1 MILGRLATAGL
12 GMLRRE
18 RRWEQDSRATDRI
31 MAPARGLV
39 DAGQAPFDFP
49 EAPVR
54 GELSQTKM
62 ETRTVADIVREVT
75 EISDEQLKQALDV
88 QKETR
93 APLAQVLA
101 NMNLISEKDKARI
114 LGRQWGIPFVD
125 LADRQIDR
133 ELLKLIPHHL
143 LQRCKAV
150 PIDQHGPRLVV
161 AMVNPLDVYAIDQMR
176 LVAGIDIE
184 CVIATADDIGSALG
198 QSMSVRDEI
207 AGALQE
213 VSEEFGG
220 DVGDI
225 QLEEKE
231 REEEVTVDQLREM
244 MDDAPVVKLANLI
257 IRQAIRDKA
266 SDIHIQ
272 PEVNRVRIRYRID
285 GILHDSMTVPKNV
298 QAPLVSRIKV
308 MADMDIAEKRAAQD
322 GRISLS
328 LAGREFDF
336 RVSTNPGVNGEKV
349 VMRILDKRGVQVT
362 LNQLGIPNTMLEDFD
377 RLINRSY
384 GIIAVTGPTG
394 SGKST
399 TLYSVLNTINSPEK
413 NILTIED
420 PVEYQLPGLTQT
432 QVNVRAGVTFPGALR
447 TFLRQDPDIILV
459 GEIRDAETALIAT
472 EAALTGHLV
481 FSTLHTND
489 APTAVARLIEMGVEP
504 FLIASSVIGV
514 LAQRLV
520 RVICPDCKESYTPP
534 VEAFRRLN
542 LAMDLESVTFYRG
555 RGCDRCRQTGYR
567 GRTGVYEMMMINDSV
582 RELILRR
589 APTHEIR
596 QGGLDAGMVTLKQD
610 AMQKILEG
618 VTTMEEALRVVYA
631 G

>member
-39 DAGQAPFDFP
+39 DAGQAPFDFL
-49 EAPVR
+49 EAPAR

-184 CVIATADDIGSALG
+184 CVIATADDIGAALG

-349 VMRILDKRGVQVT
+349 VMRVLDKRGVQVT

>member
-1 MILGRLATAGL
+1 
-12 GMLRRE
+12 
-18 RRWEQDSRATDRI
+18 

-39 DAGQAPFDFP
+39 DAGQAPFDFL
-49 EAPVR
+49 EAPAR
-54 GELSQTKM
+54 GELSQTEM

-198 QSMSVRDEI
+198 QSMSVREEI

-220 DVGDI
+220 DIGDI

-308 MADMDIAEKRAAQD
+308 MADMDIAEKRAPQD

-349 VMRILDKRGVQVT
+349 VMRVLDKRGVQVT

-432 QVNVRAGVTFPGALR
+432 QVNQRAGVTFPGALR

-555 RGCDRCRQTGYR
+555 QGCDRCRQTGYR

>member
-1 MILGRLATAGL
+1 M
-12 GMLRRE
+12 
-18 RRWEQDSRATDRI
+18 
-31 MAPARGLV
+31 
-39 DAGQAPFDFP
+39 
-49 EAPVR
+49 
-54 GELSQTKM
+54 
-62 ETRTVADIVREVT
+62 
-75 EISDEQLKQALDV
+75 
-88 QKETR
+88 
-93 APLAQVLA
+93 
-101 NMNLISEKDKARI
+101 
-114 LGRQWGIPFVD
+114 
-125 LADRQIDR
+125 
-133 ELLKLIPHHL
+133 
-143 LQRCKAV
+143 C
-150 PIDQHGPRLVV
+150 
-161 AMVNPLDVYAIDQMR
+161 
-176 LVAGIDIE
+176 
-184 CVIATADDIGSALG
+184 
-198 QSMSVRDEI
+198 
-207 AGALQE
+207 
-213 VSEEFGG
+213 
-220 DVGDI
+220 
-225 QLEEKE
+225 
-231 REEEVTVDQLREM
+231 
-244 MDDAPVVKLANLI
+244 
-257 IRQAIRDKA
+257 IRD
-266 SDIHIQ
+266 
-272 PEVNRVRIRYRID
+272 R
-285 GILHDSMTVPKNV
+285 
-298 QAPLVSRIKV
+298 
-308 MADMDIAEKRAAQD
+308 DIAEKRAAQD